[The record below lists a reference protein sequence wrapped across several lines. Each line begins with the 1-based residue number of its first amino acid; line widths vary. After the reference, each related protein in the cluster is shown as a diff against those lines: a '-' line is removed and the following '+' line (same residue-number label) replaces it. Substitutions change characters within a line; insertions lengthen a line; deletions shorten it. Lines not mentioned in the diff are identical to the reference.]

1 METCTFTKPAWRS
14 PRLWSAS
21 SSRPASP
28 PRQPRRRPRRPS
40 NRRLLPLTSMPTTV
54 ADSRTP
60 RQLAWAAAYAALAFG
75 PAGLM
80 AFFTPA
86 GMSALTAGADALG
99 LLGLGILGL
108 QLLLPARWG
117 PLTSSF
123 GTDKLIGLHRSLASA
138 GSLFIVLH
146 VVLLMV
152 DDPTRLQLF
161 EFWSAPA
168 RARLAV
174 VATLALAALSATS
187 LLRTRLRLSYEGWR
201 GVHLALGLVLV
212 VGGAAHALLVGHYLA
227 AGLLRELTIGLL
239 GLSLAGVL
247 FLRIGRPL
255 IVNRRYVVED
265 VTDEPGGVIT
275 VQLRAD
281 GHAGVPF
288 APGQFAWLKDAGR
301 PLGVVEHPF
310 SFASSAHRADRPA
323 FTVRP
328 VGDFTGTT
336 LRALHGR
343 RVLLDGPHGGWRP
356 KRPERGVVLLV
367 AGIGITPAMSV
378 LRPFDDEGRSPPV
391 TLVYASRDP
400 DSVA

>member
-60 RQLAWAAAYAALAFG
+60 RQLAWAAAYASLAFG

-86 GMSALTAGADALG
+86 GMSALTAAADALG

-123 GTDKLIGLHRSLASA
+123 GTDTLIGLHRSLASA
-138 GSLFIVLH
+138 GSLFVLLH

-152 DDPTRLQLF
+152 DDPTRLRLF
-161 EFWSAPA
+161 EFWSAPT

-174 VATLALAALSATS
+174 VATLALAALSVTS

-201 GVHLALGLVLV
+201 RVHLALGLVLV
-212 VGGAAHALLVGHYLA
+212 VGRGPRA
-227 AGLLRELTIGLL
+227 AGG
-239 GLSLAGVL
+239 
-247 FLRIGRPL
+247 PL
-255 IVNRRYVVED
+255 PR
-265 VTDEPGGVIT
+265 
-275 VQLRAD
+275 
-281 GHAGVPF
+281 
-288 APGQFAWLKDAGR
+288 
-301 PLGVVEHPF
+301 
-310 SFASSAHRADRPA
+310 S
-323 FTVRP
+323 
-328 VGDFTGTT
+328 
-336 LRALHGR
+336 
-343 RVLLDGPHGGWRP
+343 RV
-356 KRPERGVVLLV
+356 
-367 AGIGITPAMSV
+367 AA
-378 LRPFDDEGRSPPV
+378 
-391 TLVYASRDP
+391 
-400 DSVA
+400 